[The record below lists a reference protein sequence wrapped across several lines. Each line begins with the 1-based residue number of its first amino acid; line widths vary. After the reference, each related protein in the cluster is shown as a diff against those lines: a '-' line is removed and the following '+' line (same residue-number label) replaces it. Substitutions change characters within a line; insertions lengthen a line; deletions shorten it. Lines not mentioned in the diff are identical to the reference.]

1 MPSYLWAC
9 TDPHPSPR
17 PRPQGRLCPFVI
29 TPRCRTSKEI
39 VNPVY
44 SNDMVIDM
52 QVPMNIGPSGSN
64 MHTYRTRRFTRNQ
77 LIFYIAALWLA
88 LCLVRLHCTLGFRTG
103 GGKYTGEVIMGTPP
117 QTFEFAA
124 ENGVPSSPTLRIDQ
138 CRSSSP
144 HPLPQLTGAR
154 CHHG

>member
-44 SNDMVIDM
+44 SNDMVIEM

-64 MHTYRTRRFTRNQ
+64 MHTNRTRRFTRNQ

-88 LCLVRLHCTLGFRTG
+88 LCLVERLLCTPRVSKPG
-103 GGKYTGEVIMGTPP
+103 GGKYEGQVAMGTPP
-117 QTFEFAA
+117 QTFEFAV
-124 ENGVPSSPTLRIDQ
+124 ENGVPSSRPSLGILRHP
-138 CRSSSP
+138 SVSLSF
-144 HPLPQLTGAR
+144 HPLLP
-154 CHHG
+154 

>member
-1 MPSYLWAC
+1 M
-9 TDPHPSPR
+9 
-17 PRPQGRLCPFVI
+17 
-29 TPRCRTSKEI
+29 
-39 VNPVY
+39 NPDY
-44 SNDMVIDM
+44 SNDMVIEM

-64 MHTYRTRRFTRNQ
+64 MHTNRTRRFTRNQ

>member
-52 QVPMNIGPSGSN
+52 QVPMPDMDMPDMPTSLSDLEKIIGDDKVPRKRQ
-64 MHTYRTRRFTRNQ
+64 HEY
-77 LIFYIAALWLA
+77 
-88 LCLVRLHCTLGFRTG
+88 C
-103 GGKYTGEVIMGTPP
+103 
-117 QTFEFAA
+117 FA
-124 ENGVPSSPTLRIDQ
+124 I
-138 CRSSSP
+138 
-144 HPLPQLTGAR
+144 
-154 CHHG
+154 